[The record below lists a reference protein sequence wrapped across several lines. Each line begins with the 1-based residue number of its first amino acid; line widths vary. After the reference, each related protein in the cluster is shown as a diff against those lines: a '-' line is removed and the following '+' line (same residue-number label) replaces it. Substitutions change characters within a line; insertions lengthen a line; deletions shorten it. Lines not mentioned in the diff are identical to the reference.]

1 MPGSFNRTRF
11 SGKDKARKRV
21 IKLRGRSGRVVVS
34 YTGTQ
39 DFEHIAKQL
48 DAFVY
53 EPKRKEEIKKKY
65 ESLKK
70 YIKVYD

>member
-1 MPGSFNRTRF
+1 M
-11 SGKDKARKRV
+11 
-21 IKLRGRSGRVVVS
+21 KLRGRSSRVMVS

-70 YIKVYD
+70 YIKVYK